1 MYTKLHF
8 QCETIVFAH
17 FEFYYFIAVEITA
30 TDVGIHVESTEHRM
44 NLGLIPCETLNAG
57 LIECFAI
64 NCNKIDRMSFVYV
77 S

>member
-44 NLGLIPCETLNAG
+44 NHGL
-57 LIECFAI
+57 FRV
-64 NCNKIDRMSFVYV
+64 KR
-77 S
+77 